1 MKRTG
6 EHRLTQTLVVS
17 PKVLVAGTYGM
28 ALAFRTGLL

>member
-6 EHRLTQTLVVS
+6 DYNLSQTLVVS
-17 PKVLVAGTYGM
+17 PKVLVAGAYGM